1 MPRGIST
8 GQRNAPIVIFAEII
22 VDKLNRPSECDD
34 VIRRAHVSRKREQQA
49 TGSKSSLAE
58 RALCPPPTTPKEF
71 SGERSNPYVCLEQI
85 LGWCI
90 SRKGF
95 PRFGKGFPMV
105 CPQELSTDPAIA
117 VKSLP
122 NGPFESPD
130 LRIKWPLQKA
140 RVGCAPV
147 AAAATFE
154 TMTASIQCIARVSIN
169 RRSQAPASRGH

>member
-58 RALCPPPTTPKEF
+58 RALCPPPPPRRSSQGSEATHTCASSRF
-71 SGERSNPYVCLEQI
+71 SAGVSAGRGFLDLER
-85 LGWCI
+85 
-90 SRKGF
+90 
-95 PRFGKGFPMV
+95 GFPMV
-105 CPQELSTDPAIA
+105 CPQEISTDPAIA

-122 NGPFESPD
+122 NGPSESPD